1 MLRPYCSPHPS
12 PYENWFDWL
21 VVAVDFAGVIAEN
34 DFLLC
39 QLDDVFRQQ
48 RNLAASARR
57 VDYEMRDGESRR
69 PAAQRLDDLQPL
81 LHRGPEVLG
90 PRNLVAPIDVVGTN
104 PRKVPP
110 PQRHQSHVMVC
121 R

>member
-12 PYENWFDWL
+12 PDENRLDWL
-21 VVAVDFAGVIAEN
+21 AVAVDLPGVVPEHH
-34 DFLLC
+34 FLIC

-69 PAAQRLDDLQPL
+69 PAAQCLDDLQPL

-90 PRNLVAPIDVVGTN
+90 PRNLVAHIDVV
-104 PRKVPP
+104 
-110 PQRHQSHVMVC
+110 
-121 R
+121 